1 MWIVFIIV
9 LCVALTVNTL
19 RPVQAAQD
27 LRSYRQE
34 PTINPASL
42 PDVGTEGPRLT
53 RGDGSDEHNRPLPHS

>member
-9 LCVALTVNTL
+9 LCVALTVTSL
-19 RPVQAAQD
+19 RPLQAAQD

-42 PDVGTEGPRLT
+42 PDVDTDGPRLR
-53 RGDGSDEHNRPLPHS
+53 RGDGGNA

>member
-9 LCVALTVNTL
+9 LCVALTVTSL
-19 RPVQAAQD
+19 RPLQAAQD

-42 PDVGTEGPRLT
+42 PDVGSDGPRLT
-53 RGDGSDEHNRPLPHS
+53 RGDGGNA